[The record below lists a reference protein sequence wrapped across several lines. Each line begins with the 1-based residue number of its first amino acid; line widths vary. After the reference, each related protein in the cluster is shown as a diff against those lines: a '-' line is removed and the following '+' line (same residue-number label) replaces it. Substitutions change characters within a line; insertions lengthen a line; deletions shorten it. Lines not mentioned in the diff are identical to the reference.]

1 MKNHI
6 ISLVLLLFFMPEA
19 QAADKIVIVDKS
31 QLSGSHNSCVPVVR
45 DNGDEVSIS
54 CDSIIYNVG
63 VIIRDQQ
70 GNVLH
75 QSTQIVGPSEITIP
89 VTGIGNGSEKST
101 IDIYYDRKHFYGEF
115 DE

>member
-6 ISLVLLLFFMPEA
+6 ISLVLLFFMSEA

-31 QLSGSHNSCVPVVR
+31 QHSGSHNSCVPVVR

-70 GNVLH
+70 GNILH
-75 QSTQIVGPSEITIP
+75 QSTQVVGPSEIT
-89 VTGIGNGSEKST
+89 VSVADIGGGSEKST

-115 DE
+115 NE